1 MFKSTL
7 VTAVAGIVMSAY
19 GVHIESASS
28 SALESLEEVLG
39 DETLLAQTSSE
50 SNRWD
55 KQRSKHEQELLK
67 QRMAARRRHRGR
79 FRRNFTL
86 AERL

>member
-1 MFKSTL
+1 MFKSAL

-19 GVHIESASS
+19 GVHLESASS
-28 SALESLEEVLG
+28 SALESLG
-39 DETLLAQTSSE
+39 NETLLAQTGSE

-79 FRRNFTL
+79 FRRNFSL